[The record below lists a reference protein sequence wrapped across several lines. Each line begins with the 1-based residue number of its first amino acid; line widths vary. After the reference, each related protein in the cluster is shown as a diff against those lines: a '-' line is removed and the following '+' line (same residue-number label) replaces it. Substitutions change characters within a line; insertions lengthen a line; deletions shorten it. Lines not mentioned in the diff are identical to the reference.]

1 MFNYISICQYTSLS
15 SAEVSAS
22 LADVLAFYKKES
34 LQIVSDKIVS
44 ALAEGCTDFGKTGYD
59 SYFGNGLLN
68 LEKSLNLIIFK

>member
-44 ALAEGCTDFGKTGYD
+44 ALAEGYTDLGKTGYD

>member
-44 ALAEGCTDFGKTGYD
+44 ALAEGCTV
-59 SYFGNGLLN
+59 LIW
-68 LEKSLNLIIFK
+68 EKPDMTAILAMAY

>member
-44 ALAEGCTDFGKTGYD
+44 ALAEGCKELKKTGYD

>member
-1 MFNYISICQYTSLS
+1 MFWH
-15 SAEVSAS
+15 
-22 LADVLAFYKKES
+22 FYKKES

-44 ALAEGCTDFGKTGYD
+44 ALAEGCTDLGKTGYD